1 MRNSEPPI
9 VPGAGQR
16 RRRVTGDGLWVIGE
30 RGDRSSPAASYVS
43 PVARPDGSTLMRAA
57 AGTFGRPGMVMILP
71 QMTTTNPAPADILS
85 SLTLMRNPL
94 GRPRRAGSSD
104 KDMGVLA
111 MQIGRLDRK
120 STR

>member
-1 MRNSEPPI
+1 MPNSERPT

-16 RRRVTGDGLWVIGE
+16 RRRVTSDGLWVMGE
-30 RGDRSSPAASYVS
+30 RGDRSWPATSYVS

-94 GRPRRAGSSD
+94 GRPRRSGSSD
-104 KDMGVLA
+104 RDIGVLA
-111 MQIGRLDRK
+111 MHMGR
-120 STR
+120 SEEHT